1 MTLNLTLKSVKKF
14 RRKTIKYG
22 GAKTK
27 HKFSLSAKEF
37 IPLGSVAPVA
47 SLAKP
52 NATTNL
58 STNFSKISISNKSN
72 KSNKTNY
79 NYFTK
84 LAIDSLKIK
93 TLIENSVALDCEMV
107 GIGAIRADGSTKSS
121 LARVAICD
129 FNGKRLYDKY
139 VIPKEGLEAI
149 SDYRTEFSGI
159 TPEKLVR
166 LDKDKHSYET
176 VRAEVLKIITGK
188 VIVGHGLK
196 NDFTVLNLDIPP
208 NKKWDSTEID
218 VFMKNHPY
226 LKRAP
231 RRLQEIAK
239 EYAGNEIQMADKT
252 GHSPLEDA
260 RAAMNLYRIFNSY
273 PKINYKNMSK

>member
-1 MTLNLTLKSVKKF
+1 MTLNLTQKSVKKI
-14 RRKTIKYG
+14 RRKTIKSG

-27 HKFSLSAKEF
+27 SKFSFSAKEF
-37 IPLGSVAPVA
+37 IPSASVASVAPVA
-47 SLAKP
+47 KP
-52 NATTNL
+52 NAITNL
-58 STNFSKISISNKSN
+58 STNFSKISVSNKA
-72 KSNKTNY
+72 NY

-84 LAIDSLKIK
+84 LAIESLKIK
-93 TLIENSVALDCEMV
+93 TSIENSVALDCEMV
-107 GIGAIRADGSTKSS
+107 GVGPIRADGSTKSS

-166 LDKDKHSYET
+166 LDKDNHSYEK
-176 VRAEVLKIITGK
+176 VRAEVLKITAGK

-208 NKKWDSTEID
+208 NRKWDSTEID

-260 RAAMNLYRIFNSY
+260 RAAMNLYRIFYSY

>member
-1 MTLNLTLKSVKKF
+1 MTLNLTQKSVKRF
-14 RRKTIKYG
+14 RRKTIKSG

-27 HKFSLSAKEF
+27 SMFSISAKEF
-37 IPLGSVAPVA
+37 IPSVSSSA
-47 SLAKP
+47 AKP
-52 NATTNL
+52 KSPNVITNL
-58 STNFSKISISNKSN
+58 STNFSKISMSNKN
-72 KSNKTNY
+72 NY
-79 NYFTK
+79 NYMTK
-84 LAIDSLKIK
+84 LAIESLKIK
-93 TLIENSVALDCEMV
+93 TIIENSVGLDCEMV
-107 GIGAIRADGSTKSS
+107 GVGAIRADGSRKSS

-139 VIPKEGLEAI
+139 VIPKEGLEGI

-166 LDKDKHSYET
+166 LDKDNHSFKK
-176 VRAEVLKIITGK
+176 VRAEVIKIIADK
-188 VIVGHGLK
+188 IIVGHGLK

-208 NKKWDSTEID
+208 NRKWDSTEID
-218 VFMKNHPY
+218 IFMKNHPY

-260 RAAMNLYRIFNSY
+260 RAAMNLYRIFYSY

>member
-1 MTLNLTLKSVKKF
+1 MTLNLTQKSVKRF
-14 RRKTIKYG
+14 RRKTIKSG

-27 HKFSLSAKEF
+27 SMFSISAKEF
-37 IPLGSVAPVA
+37 IPSVSSSA
-47 SLAKP
+47 AKP
-52 NATTNL
+52 KSPNVITNL
-58 STNFSKISISNKSN
+58 STNFSKISMSNKN
-72 KSNKTNY
+72 NY
-79 NYFTK
+79 NYMTK
-84 LAIDSLKIK
+84 LAIESLKIK
-93 TLIENSVALDCEMV
+93 TFIENSVGLDCEMV
-107 GIGAIRADGSTKSS
+107 GVGAIRADGSRKSS

-139 VIPKEGLEAI
+139 VIPKEGLEGI

-166 LDKDKHSYET
+166 LDKDNHSFKK
-176 VRAEVLKIITGK
+176 VRAEVIKIIADK
-188 VIVGHGLK
+188 IIVGHGLK

-208 NKKWDSTEID
+208 NRKWDSTEID
-218 VFMKNHPY
+218 IFMKNHPY

-260 RAAMNLYRIFNSY
+260 RAAMNLYRIFYSY

>member
-1 MTLNLTLKSVKKF
+1 MTLNLTQKSVKRF
-14 RRKTIKYG
+14 RRKTIKSG

-27 HKFSLSAKEF
+27 SMFSISAKEF
-37 IPLGSVAPVA
+37 IPSVSSSA
-47 SLAKP
+47 AKP
-52 NATTNL
+52 KSPNVITNL
-58 STNFSKISISNKSN
+58 STNFSKISMSNKN
-72 KSNKTNY
+72 NY
-79 NYFTK
+79 NYMTK
-84 LAIDSLKIK
+84 LAIESLKIK
-93 TLIENSVALDCEMV
+93 TFIENSVALDCEMV
-107 GIGAIRADGSTKSS
+107 GVGAIRADGSRKSS

-139 VIPKEGLEAI
+139 VIPKEGLEGI

-166 LDKDKHSYET
+166 LDKDNHSFKK
-176 VRAEVLKIITGK
+176 VRAEVIKIIADK

-196 NDFTVLNLDIPP
+196 NDFTVLNLDIPS
-208 NKKWDSTEID
+208 NRKWDSTEID
-218 VFMKNHPY
+218 IFMKNHPY

-260 RAAMNLYRIFNSY
+260 RAAMNLYRIFYSY
-273 PKINYKNMSK
+273 PKVNYKNMSK

>member
-1 MTLNLTLKSVKKF
+1 M
-14 RRKTIKYG
+14 
-22 GAKTK
+22 
-27 HKFSLSAKEF
+27 
-37 IPLGSVAPVA
+37 
-47 SLAKP
+47 
-52 NATTNL
+52 
-58 STNFSKISISNKSN
+58 SNKN
-72 KSNKTNY
+72 NY
-79 NYFTK
+79 NYMTK
-84 LAIDSLKIK
+84 LAIESLKIK
-93 TLIENSVALDCEMV
+93 TFIENSVGLDCEMV
-107 GIGAIRADGSTKSS
+107 GVGAIRADGSRKSS

-139 VIPKEGLEAI
+139 VIPKEGLEGI

-166 LDKDKHSYET
+166 LDKDNHSFKK
-176 VRAEVLKIITGK
+176 VRAEVIKIIADK
-188 VIVGHGLK
+188 IIVGHGLK

-208 NKKWDSTEID
+208 NRKWDSTEID
-218 VFMKNHPY
+218 IFMKNHPY

-260 RAAMNLYRIFNSY
+260 RAAMNLYRIFYSY

>member
-1 MTLNLTLKSVKKF
+1 MTLNLTQKSVKRF
-14 RRKTIKYG
+14 RRKTIKSG

-27 HKFSLSAKEF
+27 SMFSISAKEF
-37 IPLGSVAPVA
+37 IPSVSSSAT
-47 SLAKP
+47 KP
-52 NATTNL
+52 KSPNVITNL
-58 STNFSKISISNKSN
+58 STNFSKISMSNKN
-72 KSNKTNY
+72 NY
-79 NYFTK
+79 NYMTK
-84 LAIDSLKIK
+84 LAIESLKIK
-93 TLIENSVALDCEMV
+93 TFIENSVGLDCEMV
-107 GIGAIRADGSTKSS
+107 GVGAIRADGSRKSS

-139 VIPKEGLEAI
+139 VIPKEGLEGI

-166 LDKDKHSYET
+166 LDKDNHSFKK
-176 VRAEVLKIITGK
+176 VRAEVIKIIADK
-188 VIVGHGLK
+188 IIVGHGLK

-208 NKKWDSTEID
+208 NRKWDSTEID
-218 VFMKNHPY
+218 IFMKNHPY

-260 RAAMNLYRIFNSY
+260 RAAMNLYRIFYSY